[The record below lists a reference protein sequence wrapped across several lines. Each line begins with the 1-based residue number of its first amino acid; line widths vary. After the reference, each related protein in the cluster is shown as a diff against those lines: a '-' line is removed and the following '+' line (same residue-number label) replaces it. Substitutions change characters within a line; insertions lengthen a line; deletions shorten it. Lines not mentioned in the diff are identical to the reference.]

1 MAAVTPVKFYC
12 FTADVMHKK
21 HDFSAD
27 TLKLLLTNSAPALAN
42 AVKTDIT
49 EIAAGNGY
57 TAGGITIPVTSS
69 TQTTG
74 NYKLILTDTTITAS
88 GGAIANWRWA
98 ALYNDTS
105 ATDALLWYYDY
116 GSVVTIAS
124 GESFLFDFDASAG
137 VLTF

>member
-1 MAAVTPVKFYC
+1 
-12 FTADVMHKK
+12 MHKK

-27 TLKLLLTNSAPALAN
+27 SLKLLLTNSAPALTN

-57 TAGGITIPVTSS
+57 SAGGITIPATSS
-69 TQTTG
+69 GQTSG
-74 NYKLILTDTTITAS
+74 NYKLVLTDTTITAS

-98 ALYNDTS
+98 VLYNDTS
-105 ATDALLWYYDY
+105 ATDAVIFYMDY

-137 VLTF
+137 VITL